1 MERLLSRVVMAATGF
16 ITAFILVSVAI
27 AFLGGAL
34 YFWLVSLALAPPWA
48 ALLVAAAGLGLAALI
63 IFAARMISVR
73 RRTTRL
79 AEARPSVS
87 DAASDLGALIA
98 QKAVSLAQ
106 AHPYRAFVVALI
118 AGFTTGA
125 SSELREILKDS
136 LKS

>member
-16 ITAFILVSVAI
+16 IIAFILVFVAV

-63 IFAARMISVR
+63 MFAARMISGC
-73 RRTTRL
+73 RRTTRV
-79 AEARPSVS
+79 AEARPCAS

-98 QKAVSLAQ
+98 
-106 AHPYRAFVVALI
+106 HPYCAFIVSLI
-118 AGFTTGA
+118 AGFATGA
-125 SSELREILKDS
+125 SPELREILKDS